1 VPLIQLLRKISH
13 SPSEGNTPCN
23 VRCAIVCHLMLPML
37 HYRPSPLGESGGI
50 RAKLTPPLPV
60 GEGWSEASCAC
71 EWRSELPLP
80 SPAGTAIGSETAW
93 PKNDAHLETRGAR
106 HNNAGQMSVGISSC
120 VRRQV
125 PFPGA
130 TFTPTELG
138 SVLPPVSLAGEDTA
152 GIVLPLTRND
162 SGMATG
168 VSDRAGGMMVYSGGE
183 ANYSAHPTREGR
195 QCPKT
200 VQL

>member
-1 VPLIQLLRKISH
+1 
-13 SPSEGNTPCN
+13 
-23 VRCAIVCHLMLPML
+23 
-37 HYRPSPLGESGGI
+37 LGESRGI
-50 RAKLTPPLPV
+50 RARLTPPLLV
-60 GEGWSEASCAC
+60 GEGWTEASCAC
-71 EWRSELPLP
+71 EWRLELLLP
-80 SPAGTAIGSETAW
+80 SPAGTAIGSKTARPKSDAPRETQG
-93 PKNDAHLETRGAR
+93 AH

-138 SVLPPVSLAGEDTA
+138 SVLPPVSRVGEDTA

-162 SGMATG
+162 SGIATG

-183 ANYSAHPTREGR
+183 ANHSAHPTREGR

-200 VQL
+200 VQR